1 MDAHGSALVRQLR
14 ADDFEALNAVLSR
27 AYQSVHDYRPRL
39 RTYAQ
44 MARAQT
50 FVIDVDG
57 APSAIVVGND
67 YVTSAYVSLM
77 GVDPALHRRGLATR
91 LMEALLA
98 WSDERGFAC
107 VELDAT
113 AAGAPLYER
122 FGFRDAG
129 STAVY
134 TNTAAAGPNGAVRVA
149 TQADRAALLACD
161 RDAFGA
167 DRAEMLDRLA
177 ERTGSSVF
185 VAGTAAR
192 IDGYAVAQREAGA
205 VGPVI
210 ASDAQLAADLFDAA
224 RAALAAPCSVSIPA
238 DNAAA
243 IALVE
248 ARECTFARSL
258 RHMVRG
264 SRPPAARARIYA
276 RANLGQG

>member
-1 MDAHGSALVRQLR
+1 MRQLR
-14 ADDFEALNAVLSR
+14 ADDLERLNAVLSR
-27 AYQSVHDYRPRL
+27 AYRSGHDYRPRL

-67 YVTSAYVSLM
+67 YGTSAYVSLM

-98 WSDERGFAC
+98 WSDERAFAC

-122 FGFRDAG
+122 LGFRDAG
-129 STAVY
+129 RTAVY
-134 TNTAAAGPNGAVRVA
+134 TSTAGGVLSGAVRTA
-149 TQADRAALLACD
+149 TQADRTALLACD
-161 RDAFGA
+161 RAAFGA
-167 DRAEMLDRLA
+167 DRGEMLDRLA
-177 ERTGSSVF
+177 ERAGSSVF
-185 VAGTAAR
+185 VAGTASR
-192 IDGYAVAQREAGA
+192 IEGYAVAQRDAG
-205 VGPVI
+205 VIGPLI

-224 RAALAAPCSVSIPA
+224 RAALAGPCSASIPA

-248 ARECTFARSL
+248 ARKFTFARSL

-264 SRPPAARARIYA
+264 SRPAAARARIYT